1 MAITL
6 FAIKSSSV
14 AKVRMWHGSADGGAN
29 DGFPLE
35 VDHLPEKVHAPTVQQ
50 RENGNLQL
58 RLRIAPVALGP
69 RCFGGP
75 KRRTIAP
82 TTREAGNAS

>member
-1 MAITL
+1 MKLKRALI
-6 FAIKSSSV
+6 
-14 AKVRMWHGSADGGAN
+14 
-29 DGFPLE
+29 E
-35 VDHLPEKVHAPTVQQ
+35 VDRLTVKVHAPTAQQ

-75 KRRTIAP
+75 KRRTIAL
-82 TTREAGNAS
+82 TTREAGECQLKPA